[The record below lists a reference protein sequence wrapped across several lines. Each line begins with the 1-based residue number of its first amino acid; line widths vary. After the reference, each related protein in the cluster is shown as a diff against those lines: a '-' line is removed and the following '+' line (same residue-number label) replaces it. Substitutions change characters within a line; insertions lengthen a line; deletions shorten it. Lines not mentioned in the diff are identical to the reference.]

1 MRTFCEILLVS
12 TGGFIIMLLEIAG
25 VRFLTKDFG
34 GSFYVWI
41 SQIGMVMAALA
52 LGYFCG
58 GWLADRWPRP
68 GRLAPL
74 LAGTGMFIAALPAFS
89 PPLINLIVN
98 RHPLD
103 REIPAFWQKV
113 DPALGSA
120 VLFLLPCFVLA
131 MLSPFTIRLTAR
143 ALDHVGAAS
152 GRIYAASTAGSI
164 AGVFATGYV
173 LLDWLS
179 LPAVFCLAGGLTIG
193 LAGLCWYMNRFYAP
207 RP

>member
-12 TGGFIIMLLEIAG
+12 TGGFIIMVLEIAG

-52 LGYFCG
+52 FGYFCG
-58 GWLADRWPRP
+58 GWLADQFPRP

-74 LAGTGMFIAALPAFS
+74 LAGTALFIAALPVLA
-89 PPLINLIVN
+89 PPLIGLIIQ

-103 REIPAFWQKV
+103 RDIPMLWQKV

-131 MLSPFTIRLTAR
+131 MLSPFTIRLAAR
-143 ALDHVGAAS
+143 ALDRVGSAS
-152 GRIYAASTAGSI
+152 GRIYAASTVGSI
-164 AGVFATGYV
+164 AGVFVTGYA

-179 LPAVFCLAGGLTIG
+179 LPAVFLLAGGLTLG

-207 RP
+207 RS